1 MTAFD
6 GLNVTA
12 IITTS
17 SGCNIRLAD
26 YHSEFSAKVID
37 ISKFLISADGW
48 HDIKISPLQNKVLVH
63 DPCTLRNILRSSKY
77 PYELLM
83 RIPEVQVTPLTG
95 NDQCCGAAGTYFLDQ
110 PVMARALLN
119 DKISKIDNDARYLV
133 TSNIGCNMHIASA
146 LRDKIP
152 ELEILHPVTL
162 LARQM
167 NMPT

>member
-1 MTAFD
+1 M
-6 GLNVTA
+6 
-12 IITTS
+12 
-17 SGCNIRLAD
+17 
-26 YHSEFSAKVID
+26 AK
-37 ISKFLISADGW
+37 
-48 HDIKISPLQNKVLVH
+48 
-63 DPCTLRNILRSSKY
+63 
-77 PYELLM
+77 
-83 RIPEVQVTPLTG
+83 
-95 NDQCCGAAGTYFLDQ
+95 
-110 PVMARALLN
+110 ALLN